1 MKLTVDYRQLT
12 EENKQQRDLLKFSSR
27 ELWKIV
33 RQVSFGLE
41 RKVKTEMPVDTGR
54 ARASWGH
61 WTPGHLRKM
70 TVTTGTGEKV
80 RVTRAEWQGSQPTH
94 EDAHWKEDEWDLSIE
109 QGSNVEYIDALNEG
123 HSTQAPRGFLDAA
136 AEHAQKVLDQKVTDF
151 IDRYW

>member
-1 MKLTVDYRQLT
+1 MKLTIDHRELT
-12 EENKQQRDLLKFSSR
+12 EENRQDEALLRFSSR

-33 RQVSFGLE
+33 RQVSLALE
-41 RKVKTEMPVDTGR
+41 RRVKTEMPVDTGR

-70 TVTTGTGEKV
+70 TVITGSGEKIK
-80 RVTRAEWQGSQPTH
+80 VTRAEWRGVQATAD
-94 EDAHWKEDEWDLSIE
+94 DAHWKENEWELEIE

-136 AEHAQKVLDQKVTDF
+136 AEHAQQVLDQKVDEF
-151 IDRYW
+151 VERYW